1 MAIRRK
7 VSEADGAA
15 ALATVRGVFEAGTPL
30 TGGQNREEMERLF
43 ASLPRGVRA
52 TAVRYSLEELGTL
65 APGNSVE
72 VRVPR
77 MG

>member
-1 MAIRRK
+1 MAVRRK

-65 APGNSVE
+65 APAIVLRCGC
-72 VRVPR
+72 PR